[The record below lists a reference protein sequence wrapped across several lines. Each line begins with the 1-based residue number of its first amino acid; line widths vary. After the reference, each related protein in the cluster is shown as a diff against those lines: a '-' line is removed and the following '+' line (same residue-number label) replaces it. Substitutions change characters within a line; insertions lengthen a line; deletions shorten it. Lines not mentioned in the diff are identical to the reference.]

1 MIMAQKCE
9 VGNTYRRLGAY
20 NYANIYYV
28 KKMIKRLLRRITT
41 QYNLTEPFD

>member
-1 MIMAQKCE
+1 MGVI
-9 VGNTYRRLGAY
+9 